1 MAQQNRTFEEDKHTQ
16 QGHFILLNL
25 STKLKRGGISINKN
39 NSEKQT
45 MECRNERVAKTVY
58 NTRFMFADGKSNI
71 FLSEH
76 FHLNFISLT
85 SQGLKAP

>member
-1 MAQQNRTFEEDKHTQ
+1 
-16 QGHFILLNL
+16 
-25 STKLKRGGISINKN
+25 
-39 NSEKQT
+39 

-58 NTRFMFADGKSNI
+58 NTHFMFADGKSNI

-85 SQGLKAP
+85 SQGLEAPRKFMAIKHSSVTKDQALQGTFP